1 LVTAEFE
8 HNKKALQEIV
18 IDDSPKVE
26 EIIQPLP
33 EDKPVETIEPV
44 VSETVVES
52 SGYFLI
58 TGSFKSE
65 ENAYQQVDLLKADGF
80 VGEVIKAPNG
90 FYRVSAMICSD
101 LETAVLKKDSLSK
114 KYPQTWVSKKR

>member
-1 LVTAEFE
+1 LD
-8 HNKKALQEIV
+8 EIIV
-18 IDDSPKVE
+18 EESPKVE

-33 EDKPVETIEPV
+33 EDLPAETVEPATSEPIVET
-44 VSETVVES
+44 

-65 ENAYQQVDLLKADGF
+65 ENAYQQVDLLKGDGF
-80 VGEVIKAPNG
+80 IAEVIKAPNG
-90 FYRVSAMICSD
+90 FYRVSAMICTD

-114 KYPQTWVSKKR
+114 KYPQTWVAKKR